1 MSQPEKPEKPQRK
14 QRGPVA
20 RVLTGVLI
28 AVGAVIV
35 LIYGYFFLTR

>member
-1 MSQPEKPEKPQRK
+1 MSQNEKPEKPQRK

-20 RVLTGVLI
+20 RMLIGILIAAGVL
-28 AVGAVIV
+28 IV

>member
-14 QRGPVA
+14 HRGPVA
-20 RVLTGVLI
+20 RLLIGVLI
-28 AVGAVIV
+28 AAGALVV